1 MNDTLYDLLLS
12 FVCNKQTR
20 GKFNY
25 DKLNAGIQLRRS
37 RNINGQT
44 YEREVNYKERYWKDT
59 FQ

>member
-37 RNINGQT
+37 RNINGQM
-44 YEREVNYKERYWKDT
+44 YEREVNYKERY
-59 FQ
+59 